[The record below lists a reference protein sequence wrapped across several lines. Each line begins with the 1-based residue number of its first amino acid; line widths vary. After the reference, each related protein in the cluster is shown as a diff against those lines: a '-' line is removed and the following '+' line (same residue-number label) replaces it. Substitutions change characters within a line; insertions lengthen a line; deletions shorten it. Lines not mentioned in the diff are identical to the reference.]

1 MSLPIKINNKA
12 LYEIML
18 TGAQIKAWEDEF
30 GKSHLFWT
38 DEEVD
43 QVSISSQL
51 YPSSVVTTSETY
63 SRDAERTADYEL
75 EDITVVNRKAKIEIE
90 WNIIKYDYVVQ
101 LMSFLEYNYNFK
113 VDNVITPIK
122 APTYTIVYNDFIGQR
137 TMDTYLGQ
145 TIDGTLEE
153 YEGTKYWRNFRIA
166 FPER

>member
-1 MSLPIKINNKA
+1 MSLPIKINNKN

-18 TGAQIKAWEDEF
+18 TEEQIKAWETEL
-30 GKSHLFWT
+30 GKLRSLWT

-43 QVSISSQL
+43 QVSTSSQL

-101 LMSFLEYNYNFK
+101 LMAFLEYTYNFK
-113 VDNVITPIK
+113 IDDVITPVK
-122 APTYTIVYNDFIGQR
+122 APTFVIAYNDFIGQR

-153 YEGTKYWRNFRIA
+153 YEGVKYWRNFRIA

>member
-1 MSLPIKINNKA
+1 MSLPIKINDKA

-18 TGAQIKAWEDEF
+18 SEEQIKAWEDEF
-30 GKSHLFWT
+30 GKSRLLWT
-38 DEEVD
+38 DAEVD
-43 QVSISSQL
+43 QVSIFSLL
-51 YPSSVVTTSETY
+51 YPTSVVTTSETY

-75 EDITVVNRKAKIEIE
+75 EDLTVVNRKAKIEIE
-90 WNIIKYDYVVQ
+90 WNIIKYEYVVR
-101 LMSFLEYNYNFK
+101 LMSFLGYNYDFK
-113 VDNVITPIK
+113 VDNIITPVK
-122 APTYTIVYNDFIGQR
+122 APTFTIIYNDFIGQR